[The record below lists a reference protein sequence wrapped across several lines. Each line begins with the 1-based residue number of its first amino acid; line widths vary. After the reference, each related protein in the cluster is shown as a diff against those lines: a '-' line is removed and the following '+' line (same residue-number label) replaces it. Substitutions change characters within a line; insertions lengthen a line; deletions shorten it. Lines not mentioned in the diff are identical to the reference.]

1 MNSDWLPLVPNHNRY
16 TDWTLVGHDYYVT
29 NTCLTEWQAIKVK
42 PTRGRLLV
50 VLIIFFAC
58 VRPSVSLSVTLNM
71 NSYWD
76 PNLPS
81 KIDTLIGLCLIMFTI
96 LLLIFDQRKGEQ
108 I

>member
-1 MNSDWLPLVPNHNRY
+1 MAGNQSEADKREIVSGAN
-16 TDWTLVGHDYYVT
+16 
-29 NTCLTEWQAIKVK
+29 Q
-42 PTRGRLLV
+42 
-50 VLIIFFAC
+50 FFAC
-58 VRPSVSLSVTLNM
+58 VRLSVSLSVTLNM

-76 PNLPS
+76 PNVPS